1 MGKILGHLEP
11 KNVFHFFEEVLSIPH
26 ESGNEKELSDYCVK
40 FAQDRGLSVIQDQF
54 NNIIIEKPAT
64 PGYEDRPGVIL
75 QGHLD
80 MVCVADPGVEI
91 DFAKDPIPM
100 YIDGDYVRAHGTTL
114 GSDDAHAMALALAV
128 LDDDSLKHPMLQV
141 VFTVEEETTFAG
153 AENIDGNLLKG
164 KYMIGI
170 DYHDDELILTSCGGS
185 SENTAVLP
193 TGWTALENPAD
204 YAFLKLQMADAVSGH
219 SGIDINNCSIN
230 CVKLMGEL
238 LTLIDGKFDMELLKI
253 EGGNQTNVIAKWA
266 DAEIAVPKAQEEAVK
281 AFVADFAVIID
292 RKYRDIDPDF
302 KLTASVMDA
311 PAEARALTAKDAV
324 LKLLDVHPNG
334 VVTWLNPAE
343 RVVESSLNMGNIRTH
358 EDKVVLSTLIRSNT
372 DHFHDE
378 LIRKV
383 KTIIELVG
391 GEHILSAKAASW
403 GYNPDSQ
410 LLVQSAAIYEELFGK
425 KPVLQL
431 THGQLETGA
440 LIQKIQECGRE
451 VEAIGIGPT
460 SHGAHTTSED
470 LYIPSMQKMY
480 DFICKMLE
488 ELK

>member
-1 MGKILGHLEP
+1 
-11 KNVFHFFEEVLSIPH
+11 
-26 ESGNEKELSDYCVK
+26 
-40 FAQDRGLSVIQDQF
+40 
-54 NNIIIEKPAT
+54 
-64 PGYEDRPGVIL
+64 
-75 QGHLD
+75 
-80 MVCVADPGVEI
+80 
-91 DFAKDPIPM
+91 
-100 YIDGDYVRAHGTTL
+100 
-114 GSDDAHAMALALAV
+114 
-128 LDDDSLKHPMLQV
+128 
-141 VFTVEEETTFAG
+141 
-153 AENIDGNLLKG
+153 
-164 KYMIGI
+164 
-170 DYHDDELILTSCGGS
+170 
-185 SENTAVLP
+185 
-193 TGWTALENPAD
+193 
-204 YAFLKLQMADAVSGH
+204 
-219 SGIDINNCSIN
+219 
-230 CVKLMGEL
+230 
-238 LTLIDGKFDMELLKI
+238 
-253 EGGNQTNVIAKWA
+253 
-266 DAEIAVPKAQEEAVK
+266 
-281 AFVADFAVIID
+281 
-292 RKYRDIDPDF
+292 
-302 KLTASVMDA
+302 
-311 PAEARALTAKDAV
+311 
-324 LKLLDVHPNG
+324 
-334 VVTWLNPAE
+334 
-343 RVVESSLNMGNIRTH
+343 MGNIRTH

-425 KPVLQL
+425 KPILQL

>member
-1 MGKILGHLEP
+1 MERILEHLEP
-11 KNVFHFFEEVLSIPH
+11 KNVFRFFEEVLSIPH

-40 FAQDRGLSVIQDQF
+40 FAQDRGLAVIQDQF
-54 NNIIIEKPAT
+54 NNIIIEKPAA

-80 MVCVADPGVEI
+80 MVCVADPGVVI
-91 DFAKDPIPM
+91 DFAKDPIPL
-100 YIDGDYVRAHGTTL
+100 YIDGDYIRARGTTL
-114 GSDDAHAMALALAV
+114 GSDDGHAIALALAI
-128 LDDDSLKHPMLQV
+128 LDDNSLKHPKLQV

-153 AENIDGNLLKG
+153 AENIDGNLLDG

-170 DYHDDELILTSCGGS
+170 DYHDDEIILTSCGGS

-193 TGWTALENPAD
+193 TGKAPLAD
-204 YAFLKLQMADAVSGH
+204 PSGSVYLKLQMADAVSGH
-219 SGIDINNCSIN
+219 SGIDIKNYSIN
-230 CVKLMGEL
+230 CIKLMSEL
-238 LTLIDGKFDMELLKI
+238 LALLNEKFDMELVKI

-266 DAEIAVPKAQEEAVK
+266 DAEICVPKDQEDAVK
-281 AFVADFAVIID
+281 AFAADFAVIMD

-302 KLTASVMDA
+302 KLEVHTMDM
-311 PAEARALTAKDAV
+311 PAEVSVLTAKDTL

-334 VVTWLNPAE
+334 VVSWLNPAE
-343 RVVESSLNMGNIRTH
+343 RIVESSLNMGNIRTYD
-358 EDKVVLSTLIRSNT
+358 DKIVLSTLVRSNT

-383 KTIIELVG
+383 KTIIEMAG

-410 LLVQSAAIYEELFGK
+410 LLVQSAAIYEEMFGK
-425 KPVLQL
+425 KPLLEL

-440 LIQKIQECGRE
+440 LIQKMQECGKE

-460 SHGAHTTSED
+460 SHGAHTTAED
-470 LYIPSMQKMY
+470 LYIQSMQKEY